1 MAGYY
6 CQKRCFVKINIFD
19 EDFLFKHSIRDHDFW
34 YPFWYPKVIYMSLF
48 YISQTI
54 KTLIWQ
60 DFERYLTLLK
70 SIFIKQVS
78 VYPIAK

>member
-54 KTLIWQ
+54 KALI
-60 DFERYLTLLK
+60 
-70 SIFIKQVS
+70 
-78 VYPIAK
+78 